1 MKSPRRLKS
10 LRASVARE
18 DIVLVNIWTIC
29 NIFVKWHNILKF
41 WKTIDGIMAGSFVL
55 ESALQEILIVVKPSE
70 VDRLTRLNVINYL
83 KGVVQTVESLRGAT
97 VEPYGSFISNLYSKW
112 GDLDISVEPLSI
124 SSSDVRSRKLDLLRK
139 IKKALQRRGVH
150 KLEFIQWARVPI
162 LKFESDQS
170 ISCDISIDN
179 LLCQIK
185 SKYFL
190 WISDIDER
198 FRDMVLLVKEWAK
211 AQGINDPKNGTFNS
225 YSLTLLVIFHFQ
237 TCKPSILPPLMSIF
251 DGNIAD
257 LIGMQSHAS
266 IETTCAENIARFKRE
281 RYSRNQSTLSEL
293 FVSFFEKFSK
303 IKRKSAKHVL
313 CTYTGNW
320 ELKRSQS
327 RWMMTSSPILIE
339 DPFEQTENAAR
350 SVGSFDLRNIA
361 ETFQETHQKLS
372 SVLSKKSL
380 IPILVR
386 PEICGLLGV
395 RAPQRDL
402 SRLQQQLHQMNLD
415 SPPSSSVS
423 ANRRRK

>member
-1 MKSPRRLKS
+1 
-10 LRASVARE
+10 
-18 DIVLVNIWTIC
+18 
-29 NIFVKWHNILKF
+29 
-41 WKTIDGIMAGSFVL
+41 MAGSSVL

-70 VDRLTRLNVINYL
+70 DDRLTRLNVINYF
-83 KGVVQTVESLRGAT
+83 KGVVQTVESLRDIT
-97 VEPYGSFISNLYSKW
+97 VEPLR
-112 GDLDISVEPLSI
+112 I
-124 SSSDVRSRKLDLLRK
+124 SSSVERSRKQNLLRD
-139 IKKALQRRGVH
+139 IMRALQRRGVH
-150 KLEFIQWARVPI
+150 KLEFIPRARVPL
-162 LKFESDQS
+162 LKFESNQS

-225 YSLTLLVIFHFQ
+225 YSLTLLVIFHLQ

-257 LIGMQSHAS
+257 LIGMRSHAS
-266 IETTCAENIARFKRE
+266 IETTCAVNIARFKRE
-281 RYSRNQSTLSEL
+281 RYRRNQSTLSEL
-293 FVSFFEKFSK
+293 FVSFFEKFSM
-303 IKRKSAKHVL
+303 IKTHSAEHVI

-320 ELKRSQS
+320 ERKRNQS
-327 RWMMTSSPILIE
+327 RWMRTPSPILIE

-350 SVGSFDLRNIA
+350 SVGSFDLTKID
-361 ETFQETHQKLS
+361 ETFQETHDKLS
-372 SVLSKKSL
+372 SVLSKNSL

-386 PEICGLLGV
+386 PEICRLLGV

-402 SRLQQQLHQMNLD
+402 SPLQQLLRD
-415 SPPSSSVS
+415 FYV
-423 ANRRRK
+423 

>member
-1 MKSPRRLKS
+1 
-10 LRASVARE
+10 
-18 DIVLVNIWTIC
+18 
-29 NIFVKWHNILKF
+29 
-41 WKTIDGIMAGSFVL
+41 MAGSFVL

-70 VDRLTRLNVINYL
+70 DDRLTRLNVIN
-83 KGVVQTVESLRGAT
+83 KFERIVQTVEGLRGAN
-97 VEPYGSFISNLYSKW
+97 VEPFGSFISNLYSKW
-112 GDLDISVEPLSI
+112 GDLDITVEPLST
-124 SSSDVRSRKLDLLRK
+124 SSSVGRRRKQDLLWNIMR
-139 IKKALQRRGVH
+139 ALEIRGVH
-150 KLEFIQWARVPI
+150 KLEFIPRARVPI
-162 LKFESDQS
+162 LKFESKQS

-237 TCKPSILPPLMSIF
+237 TCEPSILPPLMSIF

-257 LIGMQSHAS
+257 LIGMRSHAS

-281 RYSRNQSTLSEL
+281 RYRRNQSTLSEL
-293 FVSFFEKFSK
+293 FVSFFEMFSK
-303 IKRKSAKHVL
+303 IKTYSAEHVI

-320 ELKRSQS
+320 ERKWSQS

-350 SVGSFDLRNIA
+350 SVGIIEYYKIA
-361 ETFQETHQKLS
+361 KTFQETHDKLS
-372 SVLSKKSL
+372 SVLSKNSL

-386 PEICGLLGV
+386 PEICRLLGV

-402 SRLQQQLHQMNLD
+402 SPLQLLQDLY
-415 SPPSSSVS
+415 V
-423 ANRRRK
+423 